1 MRVVIVGGSHAGIAA
16 ARHLKKIAP
25 AVEVMLI
32 ERTNVL
38 GFIGNSLN
46 LYLEGFIENLAAAKT
61 VKPSQLLAE
70 QINVLMNTE
79 VTAIDRKAKKVD
91 FVIQA
96 KNEQIQDS
104 VHYDYLILATGS
116 SQYQTDFSHKTQ
128 AEITHYKTFS
138 QAKAAFEKISAA
150 KKLAIIGAGL
160 IGFELVESLAHSDK
174 EIYLIE
180 QMDSVLFRYFDQ
192 EITQKLLKKM
202 PENVHL
208 LLNTEVKDLQLDE
221 KGRIQGLQLSNEEN
235 LACDSVVYAIN
246 PRPNISLFAADL
258 AMNPDGT
265 IACNDYLQTADQ
277 AIYAVGDLVA
287 VHFNI
292 DCVPLYIPLVSNAY
306 RTGIIAASNIL
317 LKEKIPLPKSQ
328 RTIVSELFNSYLA
341 STGVNEVEAP
351 YYGLKTQ
358 AVVKSYQ
365 NEGFFDQ
372 TDDFELTLKIVFDE
386 DSKRLLGGQ
395 LMTNSRSQVELVNT
409 LSALITMGA
418 DLYQL
423 STMDFYFN
431 PKLSLPLNFLN
442 DLALEGII
450 K

>member
-1 MRVVIVGGSHAGIAA
+1 
-16 ARHLKKIAP
+16 
-25 AVEVMLI
+25 
-32 ERTNVL
+32 
-38 GFIGNSLN
+38 
-46 LYLEGFIENLAAAKT
+46 
-61 VKPSQLLAE
+61 
-70 QINVLMNTE
+70 
-79 VTAIDRKAKKVD
+79 
-91 FVIQA
+91 
-96 KNEQIQDS
+96 
-104 VHYDYLILATGS
+104 
-116 SQYQTDFSHKTQ
+116 
-128 AEITHYKTFS
+128 
-138 QAKAAFEKISAA
+138 
-150 KKLAIIGAGL
+150 
-160 IGFELVESLAHSDK
+160 
-174 EIYLIE
+174 
-180 QMDSVLFRYFDQ
+180 
-192 EITQKLLKKM
+192 
-202 PENVHL
+202 
-208 LLNTEVKDLQLDE
+208 
-221 KGRIQGLQLSNEEN
+221 
-235 LACDSVVYAIN
+235 
-246 PRPNISLFAADL
+246 
-258 AMNPDGT
+258 
-265 IACNDYLQTADQ
+265 DYLQTADQ